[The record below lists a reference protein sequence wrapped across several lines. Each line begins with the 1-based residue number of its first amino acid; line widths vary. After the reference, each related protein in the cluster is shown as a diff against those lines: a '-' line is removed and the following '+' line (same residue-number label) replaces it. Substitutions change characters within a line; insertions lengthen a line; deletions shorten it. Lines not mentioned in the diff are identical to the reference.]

1 MTGLWLDTYEREARL
16 LAGLLTLAPIL
27 VAALGFGVP
36 AAGWP
41 TGIAS
46 GLIAVIGPAIL
57 TKFVRN
63 RGVTLEEKLFARWGG
78 PPTTLLLQ
86 RRPGEDGAVLTQRRA
101 QVERATGVT
110 LPEGAGEDCHEG
122 YHAAVLVLRSRTNDQ
137 NRFRTVHAENRGY
150 GFERNLLGIRTEGL
164 VLSTVAV
171 TALATGTSIT
181 SLTDTQLNLSSLIIA
196 LVIAAAFVLFWARWP
211 NPHRVRRAGDR
222 YAQRLV
228 DAASELS

>member
-1 MTGLWLDTYEREARL
+1 MLSPDQHRSTTVRRILI
-16 LAGLLTLAPIL
+16 TLAA
-27 VAALGFGVP
+27 AALVLGLAPHDP
-36 AAGWP
+36 AASASTRRGRRRTHP
-41 TGIAS
+41 AACTG
-46 GLIAVIGPAIL
+46 
-57 TKFVRN
+57 R
-63 RGVTLEEKLFARWGG
+63 E
-78 PPTTLLLQ
+78 
-86 RRPGEDGAVLTQRRA
+86 
-101 QVERATGVT
+101 ATGVT

-171 TALATGTSIT
+171 TALATGTIIT

-211 NPHRVRRAGDR
+211 KPHRVRRAGDR